1 MDKQESPAKNKRAP
15 STKAVVL
22 DAETNEKLDSLV
34 KRERDITHENSSHSR
49 VIRQLI
55 REQWKRIN
63 DGTDMK
69 SMHTGQQATCGG
81 LMSHLGA
88 VSRELLDVWEF
99 QDDDGR
105 RRIIDSAL
113 QTVRQRE
120 LELMREAELS
130 QAARAPVL
138 AAAPA
143 AAKANGSA

>member
-69 SMHTGQQATCGG
+69 SMHTGQQATCSGV
-81 LMSHLGA
+81 MSHFDAETRECLG
-88 VSRELLDVWEF
+88 EWHT
-99 QDDDGR
+99 QDDNHRDA
-105 RRIIDSAL
+105 IIKAL
-113 QTVRQRE
+113 IQQGTQEKRKHE
-120 LELMREAELS
+120 S
-130 QAARAPVL
+130 ARAATVTTV
-138 AAAPA
+138 PA
-143 AAKANGSA
+143 ATKANGSA